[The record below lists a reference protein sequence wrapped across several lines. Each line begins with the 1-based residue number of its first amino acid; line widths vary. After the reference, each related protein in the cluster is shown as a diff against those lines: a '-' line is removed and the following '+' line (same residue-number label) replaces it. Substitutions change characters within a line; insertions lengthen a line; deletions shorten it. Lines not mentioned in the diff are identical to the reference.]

1 MTDSCYDIIIIGAGP
16 GGYVTALH
24 AAQRGLKA
32 ILVEERLP
40 GGVCLHEGCIPTKTM
55 LAGASLIRQVKKAA
69 RHGFTPEPPAV
80 PLAGL
85 AAQRQQVIKQLSDG
99 LRFLLQKSRVEVIPG
114 HGQLRSTRSVAVLSQ
129 DGTLQRELTAAR
141 AVVLATG
148 SQPVLPPGIIPDGER
163 VLTSR
168 DLLRLET
175 LPSELLILGG
185 GYVGC
190 EFASLFSS
198 LGSRVTL
205 LEGESRLL
213 PGLDAD
219 LGKALENSFKRSGI
233 QVATGCQV
241 TQVRAGQRVEVECG
255 SSRTFL
261 GDQLLV
267 AVGRRPALADLGL
280 EQAGVAFSQRGIEVN
295 ECLETSLPGVYAI
308 GDVTGLTALAH
319 VASAHGR
326 LVIANLT
333 GSERFSIKDRVIPA
347 CVFTS
352 PEIAS
357 AGLSEEQARQQ
368 GCKVRTGRFP
378 FAATGRA
385 QASGETEGFV
395 KWVADEATGRL
406 LGGHIIG
413 PQAAELIA
421 TMTLALEWGLTAQQI
436 TRTLF
441 AHPTFSEAIF
451 EAAEAVVGKPT
462 HLASSS

>member
-1 MTDSCYDIIIIGAGP
+1 MSPDIVIIGAGP

-24 AAQRGLKA
+24 AAHKGLRA
-32 ILVEERLP
+32 VLVEERLP

-69 RHGFTPEPPAV
+69 RRGFAPEPSSV
-80 PLAGL
+80 PLASL
-85 AAQRQQVIKQLSDG
+85 VAQRQQVIKQLSDG
-99 LRFLLQKSRVEVIPG
+99 LRFLLQKNKVEVVQG
-114 HGQLRSTRSVAVLSQ
+114 HGVLRSARTVDVLSE
-129 DGTLQRELTAAR
+129 DGAPLRELTAAR
-141 AVVLATG
+141 AVVLAPG
-148 SQPVLPPGIIPDGER
+148 SQPVLPPGIVPDGKQ

-168 DLLRLET
+168 DLLRLES

-205 LEGESRLL
+205 LEGEPHLL

-219 LGKALENSFKRSGI
+219 LGKALENSFKRAGI
-233 QVATGCQV
+233 QVATGSLV
-241 TQVRAGQRVEVECG
+241 TQVATRQNVEVECG
-255 SSRTFL
+255 GSRSFR

-267 AVGRRPALADLGL
+267 AVGRRPALAHLGL
-280 EQAGVAFSQRGIEVN
+280 EQAGVAFTPRGIQVN
-295 ECLETSLPGVYAI
+295 EYLETTLPGVYAI

-326 LVIANLT
+326 LVMANLT
-333 GSERFSIKDRVIPA
+333 SSERLSIKDRVIPA
-347 CVFTS
+347 CVFTA

-368 GCKVRTGRFP
+368 GWKVRVGRFP

-385 QASGETEGFV
+385 QASGEPDGFV
-395 KWVADEATGRL
+395 KWVADETTGRL

-413 PQAAELIA
+413 AQAAELIA
-421 TMTLALEWGLTAQQI
+421 TVTLALEYGMTAQQI

-441 AHPTFSEAIF
+441 AHPTFAEAIF
-451 EAAEAVVGKPT
+451 EAAEAITGKPT
-462 HLASSS
+462 HLAAAS